1 MFFLFGVFFAC
12 RPPLEVD
19 ATWDVT
25 VTGVETSCVQ
35 DTTGFLKSYAYDIV
49 YDGTRAKIYID
60 NTMFATGDHR
70 GCSLRYTSATYLEDS
85 AEGNFTWDID
95 GAATVQGAAGGCDVQ
110 EGFDWEGTETLTVRE
125 SENPNIEEGCTY
137 TMTVQGV
144 FVND

>member
-1 MFFLFGVFFAC
+1 MFFLFGVFFGC
-12 RPPLEVD
+12 RPPLEID

-25 VTGVETSCVQ
+25 VTGLETTCVE
-35 DTTGFLKSYAYDIV
+35 DTTRFLKSYTYDIV

-60 NTMFATGDHR
+60 NTIFAVGDQR
-70 GCSLRYTSATYLEDS
+70 GCSLKYTSSIYLEDS
-85 AEGNFTWDID
+85 AEGDFTWYVD
-95 GAATVQGAAGGCDVQ
+95 GEAIVQGAAGGCDVQ
-110 EGFDWEGTETLTVRE
+110 EGFDWDGTETLRVRD